1 MTFSKTFLAGAA
13 AFALSFVVSVPAA
26 FAQTPAFSASMAG
39 MNMSAASG
47 DQGDSASTKEFQA
60 TDHSIMSDVQ
70 YTGNA
75 DHDFVAHMIPHHE
88 GVVAMAKVELKYGK
102 DTKLRAVGQ
111 GDYYFAGQGNC
122 VHEAMARSA
131 PAEKVIGVA

>member
-26 FAQTPAFSASMAG
+26 FAQMPASSASMAG
-39 MNMSAASG
+39 MDMSAASG

-60 TDHSIMSDVQ
+60 ADHSMMSGMSDIQ
-70 YTGNA
+70 YTGHA

-88 GVVAMAKVELKYGK
+88 GAVAMAKVELKYGK
-102 DTKLRAVGQ
+102 DAKLRALAKEIIASQ
-111 GDYYFAGQGNC
+111 DREIAFMKQWLAA
-122 VHEAMARSA
+122 H
-131 PAEKVIGVA
+131 PLKK

>member
-26 FAQTPAFSASMAG
+26 FAQMPASSASMAG
-39 MNMSAASG
+39 MDMSAASG

-60 TDHSIMSDVQ
+60 ADHSMMSGMSDIQ

-88 GVVAMAKVELKYGK
+88 GAVAMAKVELKYGK
-102 DTKLRAVGQ
+102 DAKLRALAKEIIASQ
-111 GDYYFAGQGNC
+111 DREIAFMKQWLAA
-122 VHEAMARSA
+122 H
-131 PAEKVIGVA
+131 PLKK